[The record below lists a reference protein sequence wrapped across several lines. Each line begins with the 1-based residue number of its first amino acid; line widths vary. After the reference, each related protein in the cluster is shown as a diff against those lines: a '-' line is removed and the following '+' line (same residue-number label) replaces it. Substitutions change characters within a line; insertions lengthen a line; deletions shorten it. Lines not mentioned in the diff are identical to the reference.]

1 MSCTVKEV
9 SCRHCGTVFT
19 GYANSRYCSAECR
32 RRAAKIRKKDGRKRR
47 SIFSEARAGRSS
59 ERMTVQDVLVW
70 IQKHYDETGVLLSYG
85 KAVARMNAL

>member
-9 SCRHCGTVFT
+9 SCRVCGTVFT
-19 GYANSRYCSAECR
+19 GYANSWYCSAECR

-47 SIFSEARAGRSS
+47 RSS

-70 IQKHYDETGVLLSYG
+70 IQKHYEETGVLLSYG
-85 KAVARMNAL
+85 KAVARLENSREC